1 MTYLAVTSPPWQE
14 GVVQTVIAVLAVA
27 VLWLVFDR
35 VGRRLLDRLVS
46 KETDRNSVQG
56 DERAQ
61 RITTLWSVGRIF
73 LTLVLFGALVLIT
86 FAIWGI
92 PTTPFLALG
101 SVIGIAIGLG
111 AQDLVKDVIAGLFII
126 AEDQYG
132 IDDVV
137 LIAGVSG
144 RVDEIRLRTTVLRDL
159 DGNVHHVPNGQVTV
173 ATNYTQE
180 YAQIVV
186 DLGISYDADVD
197 EVIGVVT
204 DEAMSFYE
212 DAEWEGTFLSP
223 PEMLGVQELAD
234 SAVLVRLT
242 LRVRPA
248 DRWNARREFLR
259 RIKRR
264 FDHEGIAIPYP
275 HMTMVT
281 PESVRLQDPA
291 PEDHQPQE

>member
-1 MTYLAVTSPPWQE
+1 
-14 GVVQTVIAVLAVA
+14 
-27 VLWLVFDR
+27 VLWLVLDR
-35 VGRRLLDRLVS
+35 IGRRMLDRLVS
-46 KETDRNSVQG
+46 KETERNSVQG

-61 RITTLWSVGRIF
+61 RIKTLWAVGRIF
-73 LTLVLFGALVLIT
+73 LTLVLFGAFVLLT

-101 SVIGIAIGLG
+101 SVIGIAIGFG

-137 LIAGVSG
+137 LISGVSG
-144 RVDEIRLRTTVLRDL
+144 RVEQIRLRTTVLRDL
-159 DGNVHHVPNGQVTV
+159 DGNVHHVPNGQVIV

-197 EVIGVVT
+197 EVIDVVT
-204 DEAMSFYE
+204 DEAMRFYE
-212 DAEWEGTFLSP
+212 DPEWEETFLAP
-223 PEMLGVQELAD
+223 PETLGVQDFAD

-242 LRVRPA
+242 LRVRPS
-248 DRWNARREFLR
+248 DRWIARREFLR

-264 FDHEGIAIPYP
+264 FDLEGISIPYP

-281 PESVRLQDPA
+281 PESVRSQDSTPGGPQP
-291 PEDHQPQE
+291 PE